1 MKGQQGSN
9 GEKGLSG
16 QLGRQGLKGEMGDSS
31 PEEDGWM
38 FKVSAYIVKAKV
50 NISSIS
56 KHLLSIFFR
65 AMRVILVHPARL
77 AKHLSYLPTKVP
89 SPSSTRGSKAD
100 QAPGEILEGLV
111 DMGLKVGV
119 ATG

>member
-1 MKGQQGSN
+1 MY
-9 GEKGLSG
+9 
-16 QLGRQGLKGEMGDSS
+16 
-31 PEEDGWM
+31 
-38 FKVSAYIVKAKV
+38 FVKAKV
-50 NISSIS
+50 NFTSMS

-77 AKHLSYLPTKVP
+77 AKHLSYLPTKVR

-100 QAPGEILEGLV
+100 EAPGEILEGLV

>member
-1 MKGQQGSN
+1 MY
-9 GEKGLSG
+9 
-16 QLGRQGLKGEMGDSS
+16 
-31 PEEDGWM
+31 
-38 FKVSAYIVKAKV
+38 FVKAKV
-50 NISSIS
+50 NFTSMS

-77 AKHLSYLPTKVP
+77 AKHLSYLLTKT
-89 SPSSTRGSKAD
+89 SPSFTRGSKAD
-100 QAPGEILEGLV
+100 EAPGEILEGLV